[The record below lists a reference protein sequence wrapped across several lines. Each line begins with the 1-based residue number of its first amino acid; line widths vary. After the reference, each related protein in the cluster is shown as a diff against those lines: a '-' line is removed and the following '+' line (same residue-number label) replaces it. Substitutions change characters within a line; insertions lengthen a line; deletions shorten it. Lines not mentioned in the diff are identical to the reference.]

1 MYKVFDV
8 LEDVQLSIWGS
19 NVSHTYA
26 FFKCDQDRNSLQY
39 LDQIIERFMRE
50 LSSAYSLL
58 LHSMNLPES
67 IW

>member
-8 LEDVQLSIWGS
+8 PEDVQLSIWGS

-50 LSSAYSLL
+50 LSSAY
-58 LHSMNLPES
+58 
-67 IW
+67 